1 MFDAVLSRQQR
12 EQRYG
17 AGVVI
22 ALLAYAAAIG
32 AAVLILP
39 QAKDASLTQDDV
51 AVTLYTALEPAP
63 PPPPPPGPATSNPE
77 PSRPKPKVVK
87 PIEKPIEL
95 PKPVVEPTPVDKT
108 VAEPTP
114 EPADPA
120 PATDTAPEPPSGGGG
135 VVGGVAGGVMGGVV
149 GGTVGGTVGAHGT
162 GTQVLPFGPGMTRPE
177 QVAGTPPTYSRDAL
191 AARVEGKVLVR
202 CVITIAG
209 EVTNCQVIKGVPM
222 LTEVVLASLAA
233 SRFTPVHYRGV
244 PQAIQYLFTFNF
256 KLP

>member
-17 AGVVI
+17 AGFVI
-22 ALLAYAAAIG
+22 ALITYAAAIG
-32 AAVLILP
+32 AAVLFLP
-39 QAKDASLTQDDV
+39 RGKDASKTQDEV
-51 AVTLYTALEPAP
+51 NVTLYTALAEPAP
-63 PPPPPPGPATSNPE
+63 PPPPPPGPASSNPE
-77 PSRPKPKVVK
+77 PRPKKVVK
-87 PIEKPIEL
+87 PIEKPIET
-95 PKPVVEPTPVDKT
+95 PKPVEPTPVDKT

-120 PATDTAPEPPSGGGG
+120 PATDTAPPSGGGG
-135 VVGGVAGGVMGGVV
+135 VVGGVAGGVLGGVV

-162 GTQVLPFGPGMTRPE
+162 GTQVLPFGPGMTRP
-177 QVAGTPPTYSRDAL
+177 QQIAGAPPTYSREAL

-202 CVITIAG
+202 CVITVTG
-209 EVTNCQVIKGVPM
+209 EVTNCQVIKGLPM
-222 LTEVVLASLAA
+222 LTEVVLASLGS